1 MEMAFVD
8 KWHHKLVWKVKT
20 NWIDSWKWPFAIL
33 TEVTEDVVGHLT
45 RYGRVGGC
53 RCHVLPQLRRLVCLP
68 LGLEDVISFSD
79 FSAFTLAKYLSL
91 MFSDTETL
99 MSSLVGV
106 ATRSPGH
113 QVTRPPPESKT
124 SGSPSLLVSLLTTF
138 DPSQLCMRWSCRTW
152 RTLSWAFRLQGS
164 LQSSWWRRCRHRSSW
179 GRGHAGSTWSWCWCS
194 TWWTSASWT
203 VINSCRTFSWY
214 SSPMCSAQT
223 VLRAFMP
230 RESRCNQQCQLRS
243 LEESR
248 WWWLPREPPSCC
260 SRS

>member
-1 MEMAFVD
+1 MAFVD

-20 NWIDSWKWPFAIL
+20 NLIDSWKWPFAIL

-113 QVTRPPPESKT
+113 HVLWFT
-124 SGSPSLLVSLLTTF
+124 LLTCLAPDNIRSFTTLYEMVLSNLENTF
-138 DPSQLCMRWSCRTW
+138 
-152 RTLSWAFRLQGS
+152 LSF
-164 LQSSWWRRCRHRSSW
+164 
-179 GRGHAGSTWSWCWCS
+179 
-194 TWWTSASWT
+194 
-203 VINSCRTFSWY
+203 
-214 SSPMCSAQT
+214 SSPRLSPKFLMKTLPTPLLLREGSRWLHMILLLALLAD
-223 VLRAFMP
+223 VLSP
-230 RESRCNQQCQLRS
+230 DS
-243 LEESR
+243 LEGFHAAGVSM
-248 WWWLPREPPSCC
+248 
-260 SRS
+260 